1 MFVQVKDQ
9 QNWVRDT
16 ESGALLNTGRE
27 ELEAYYAKR
36 EIAKQKEKEKQAL
49 ENKVNK
55 MEEDITQIKE
65 LLQQLVSRT

>member
-1 MFVQVKDQ
+1 MFLQVKEQ

-16 ESGALLNTGRE
+16 ESGALLNTSRE

-55 MEEDITQIKE
+55 LEEDITQIKE

>member
-1 MFVQVKDQ
+1 MFLQVKEQ

-16 ESGALLNTGRE
+16 ESGALLNTSRE

-49 ENKVNK
+49 ENKVDK
-55 MEEDITQIKE
+55 LEEDITQIKE

>member
-1 MFVQVKDQ
+1 MFLQVKEQ

-16 ESGALLNTGRE
+16 ESGALLNTSRE

-55 MEEDITQIKE
+55 LEEDITQIKE
-65 LLQQLVSRT
+65 LLQQLVTRT

>member
-1 MFVQVKDQ
+1 MFLQVKDQ

-16 ESGALLNTGRE
+16 ESGALLNTSRE

-55 MEEDITQIKE
+55 LEEDITQIKE

>member
-16 ESGALLNTGRE
+16 ESNALLNTSRE

-55 MEEDITQIKE
+55 LEEDITQIKE

>member
-1 MFVQVKDQ
+1 MFLQVKEQ

-16 ESGALLNTGRE
+16 ESGALLNTSRE
-27 ELEAYYAKR
+27 ELEAYYAKK